1 MGELSKKFIKKIS
14 FLEKKLKINFKDK
27 ELAAKALLHPSYS
40 HKHSISFSYERL
52 EFLGDAV
59 LNLVVA
65 AELFQRH
72 PHFSEGELTKLKAG
86 IVRDETLSRVGEKL
100 GLDKVII
107 RADEL
112 DFSGEA
118 KSSILA
124 EVLEALIGAIYI
136 DQGLDSAERV
146 ILENFKPYLED
157 EAFVSDFKSE
167 LQEISQSRFS
177 YTPVYRIVEESG
189 PMHARKFRAQVIIR
203 GKVFGEGV
211 GESKKKAEQSAAQE
225 ALLKIREEVM

>member
-1 MGELSKKFIKKIS
+1 LI
-14 FLEKKLKINFKDK
+14 
-27 ELAAKALLHPSYS
+27 KALLHPSYA

-59 LNLVVA
+59 LNLVIA
-65 AELFQRH
+65 AELFKRF

-86 IVRDETLSRVGEKL
+86 IVRDETLSRVSEKVGLEKL
-100 GLDKVII
+100 VI

-112 DFSGEA
+112 DFTGEA

-124 EVLEALIGAIYI
+124 EVLEALIGAVYL
-136 DQGLDSAERV
+136 DQGLESARRLIV
-146 ILENFKPYLED
+146 ENFKPYLKGET
-157 EAFVSDFKSE
+157 FMSDFKSE
-167 LQEISQSRFS
+167 LQEISQSKFS

-189 PMHARKFRAQVIIR
+189 PMHARKFKAQVLIK

-211 GESKKKAEQSAAQE
+211 GESKKKAEQNAARD
-225 ALLKIREEVM
+225 ALLKIKEEAM